1 MNCNLQPL
9 FARVLIRREKFASK
23 SSIIIPDEAAKRN
36 APSKGTVVAVGPE
49 TSDTIKP
56 GMTVLFGQ
64 YAGTWLNAD
73 GTVIAREQDAE
84 FFVCQDEDI
93 IAEVK
98 SDE

>member
-1 MNCNLQPL
+1 MNCKLQPL

-36 APSKGTVVAVGPE
+36 APAKGQVVGVGPNAD
-49 TSDTIKP
+49 SSIKE

-64 YAGTWLNAD
+64 YAGAWINTD
-73 GTVIAREQDAE
+73 GTVVTRPDEAE

-98 SDE
+98 E